1 MQAWSSPGLARIADI
16 VRERTGL
23 VFPAAR
29 MVDVEAVVRR
39 AMARRRIDDI
49 EALADLLEHDARV
62 RDSVVA
68 ELTIGETYFNRDGA
82 QFDLLRTKLMP
93 HLLGLRADRP
103 VRVWSAGCA
112 SGEEPYSIAMLLSEL
127 DAEGR
132 AEIVG
137 TDISRQRLQDAQHAI
152 YSKWS
157 LRGMPLSLQQRYF
170 MPRGR
175 YHELRMH
182 IRAQVDFRYLN
193 LAEDHFPSLSAGI
206 WGMDVILCRN
216 VLIYFDRPTVEAVA
230 RRLIASLSEDGYLI
244 LGASDPA
251 IGELVECDVVATAAG
266 LIYRRAGAG
275 PGAAAEADG
284 ARTGSVAA
292 VAPPG
297 AAAASMLPPFTNVP
311 APAGL
316 PAPEPAGA
324 HAEPPAEAAATPAP
338 PQGEEPSAPAAPST
352 QEQAGLPSQAELDDR
367 IAAAYERRDF
377 TAVRAAA
384 ERAADAGHLDASGW
398 AFWLRALAN
407 QGCLEEAAKVAA
419 RGVESGSAS
428 AELLYLTAVLHLQAG
443 RALDAAAAARR
454 ALYSDRGMVVA
465 HLTMAEAQR
474 RLGNVDGA
482 RRALRNAGTLLAG
495 IPEEGV
501 VPASDGETAG
511 RLARLVKVKLRLI
524 EDAA

>member
-1 MQAWSSPGLARIADI
+1 MQEWSSPGLARIAGI

-39 AMARRRIDDI
+39 AMTRRRVEDIDT
-49 EALADLLEHDARV
+49 LADLLEHDARV

-82 QFDLLRTKLMP
+82 QFELLRTKLIP
-93 HLLGLRADRP
+93 HLLGVRADRP

-137 TDISRQRLQDAQHAI
+137 TDISRQRLQDAQRAI

-157 LRGMPLSLQQRYF
+157 LRGMPAWLQQRYF

-230 RRLIASLSEDGYLI
+230 RRLIASLSEDGYLV
-244 LGASDPA
+244 LGASDPS
-251 IGELVECDVVATAAG
+251 IGDMVECDVVSTDAG

-275 PGAAAEADG
+275 PGAAGAAGG
-284 ARTGSVAA
+284 ARTASPAA
-292 VAPPG
+292 GAQAH
-297 AAAASMLPPFTNVP
+297 AAAEPMLPPFTDVP
-311 APAGL
+311 ARAGIPAAERAAA
-316 PAPEPAGA
+316 PAQPVADTS
-324 HAEPPAEAAATPAP
+324 ATPAP
-338 PQGEEPSAPAAPST
+338 AHGEPS
-352 QEQAGLPSQAELDDR
+352 ELDDR
-367 IAAAYERRDF
+367 IAAAYELRDF

-407 QGCLEEAAKVAA
+407 QGCLDEAAQVAA
-419 RGVESGSAS
+419 RGVESGSGS

-454 ALYSDRGMVVA
+454 ALYIDRGLVVA

-482 RRALRNAGTLLAG
+482 RRALRNAATLLAG

>member
-39 AMARRRIDDI
+39 AMARRRIDAI

-82 QFDLLRTKLMP
+82 QFELLRTKLMP
-93 HLLGLRADRP
+93 HLLGLRGDRP

-137 TDISRQRLQDAQHAI
+137 TDISRQRLQDAQRAI

-230 RRLIASLSEDGYLI
+230 RRLIASLSEDG
-244 LGASDPA
+244 
-251 IGELVECDVVATAAG
+251 
-266 LIYRRAGAG
+266 
-275 PGAAAEADG
+275 
-284 ARTGSVAA
+284 
-292 VAPPG
+292 
-297 AAAASMLPPFTNVP
+297 
-311 APAGL
+311 
-316 PAPEPAGA
+316 
-324 HAEPPAEAAATPAP
+324 
-338 PQGEEPSAPAAPST
+338 
-352 QEQAGLPSQAELDDR
+352 
-367 IAAAYERRDF
+367 
-377 TAVRAAA
+377 
-384 ERAADAGHLDASGW
+384 
-398 AFWLRALAN
+398 
-407 QGCLEEAAKVAA
+407 
-419 RGVESGSAS
+419 
-428 AELLYLTAVLHLQAG
+428 
-443 RALDAAAAARR
+443 
-454 ALYSDRGMVVA
+454 
-465 HLTMAEAQR
+465 
-474 RLGNVDGA
+474 
-482 RRALRNAGTLLAG
+482 
-495 IPEEGV
+495 
-501 VPASDGETAG
+501 
-511 RLARLVKVKLRLI
+511 
-524 EDAA
+524 